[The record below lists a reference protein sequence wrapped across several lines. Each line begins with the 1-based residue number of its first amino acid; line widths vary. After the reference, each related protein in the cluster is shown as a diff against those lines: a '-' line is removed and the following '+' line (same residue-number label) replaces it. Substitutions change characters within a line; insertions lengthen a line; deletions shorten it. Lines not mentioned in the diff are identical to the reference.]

1 MTTPTTPETARHQAG
16 LLDASMLWGKS
27 RGAEMLRDLADQVE
41 ALTSE
46 LAKSQPVEPVAC
58 ENIAQCKRKGGFWK
72 PPCKD
77 CPAMQPVEQGEPVA
91 RVTGYHS
98 GRCVIEPLDRTSVF
112 PVGMAVYA
120 QPVRPMSDDLAALV
134 SRLARA
140 LGKANPSHDLPV
152 KAMRYLAD
160 NDLLNGPWLRSKEYG
175 ATDED
180 IATLVAHIKG
190 ATE

>member
-1 MTTPTTPETARHQAG
+1 MTEI
-16 LLDASMLWGKS
+16 KS
-27 RGAEMLRDLADQVE
+27 WKDRIDYTEPPMIMRMSKAKDEEIADLRA
-41 ALTSE
+41 E
-46 LAKSQPVEPVAC
+46 LAKS
-58 ENIAQCKRKGGFWK
+58 
-72 PPCKD
+72 
-77 CPAMQPVEQGEPVA
+77 
-91 RVTGYHS
+91 
-98 GRCVIEPLDRTSVF
+98 
-112 PVGMAVYA
+112 

-180 IATLVAHIKG
+180 IATFVAHIKG